1 MTIAVLPVQLA
12 TVWVAVKAVHVQ
24 EVRGPLPWV
33 VLPSAPA
40 HLPGVVP
47 WRGRAIAV
55 LDLGGLLG
63 VAPPVRAGEYR
74 PRTLIAQVDAT
85 PFAVPADAVREVHDA
100 ELEDGYATQIR
111 TAHGQVQIGGQIM
124 PVVDLSV
131 ALTELGAASPERGGG
146 TLLRPGDAG

>member
-1 MTIAVLPVQLA
+1 MTIDVMPVQLSK
-12 TVWVAVKAVHVQ
+12 VWVAIGAMHVQ

-33 VLPSAPA
+33 ALPGAPA

-63 VAPPVRAGEYR
+63 VAPPVQAGEPR

-85 PFAVPADAVREVHDA
+85 AFAIPADTVREVHAVA
-100 ELEDGYATQIR
+100 EVQEGHATQVR
-111 TAHGQVQIGGQIM
+111 LAHGQVVIGGQVM
-124 PVVDLSV
+124 PVVDL
-131 ALTELGAASPERGGG
+131 AHAIAAITRPEAE
-146 TLLRPGDAG
+146 AG

>member
-1 MTIAVLPVQLA
+1 VTIDVMPVQLSK
-12 TVWVAVKAVHVQ
+12 VWVAIGAMHVQ

-33 VLPSAPA
+33 ALPGAPA

-63 VAPPVRAGEYR
+63 VAPPVQAGEPR

-85 PFAVPADAVREVHDA
+85 AFAIPADTVREVHAVA
-100 ELEDGYATQIR
+100 EVQEGHATQVR
-111 TAHGQVQIGGQIM
+111 LAHGQVVIGGQVM
-124 PVVDLSV
+124 PVVDL
-131 ALTELGAASPERGGG
+131 AHAIAAITRPEAE
-146 TLLRPGDAG
+146 AG

>member
-1 MTIAVLPVQLA
+1 MTLDVMPVQLSK
-12 TVWVAVKAVHVQ
+12 VWVAIGAMHVQ

-33 VLPSAPA
+33 ALPGAPA

-63 VAPPVRAGEYR
+63 VAPPVQAGEPR

-85 PFAVPADAVREVHDA
+85 AFAIPADTVREVHAVA
-100 ELEDGYATQIR
+100 EVQEGHATQVR
-111 TAHGQVQIGGQIM
+111 LAHGQVVIGGQVM
-124 PVVDLSV
+124 PVVDL
-131 ALTELGAASPERGGG
+131 AHAIAAITRPEAE
-146 TLLRPGDAG
+146 AG